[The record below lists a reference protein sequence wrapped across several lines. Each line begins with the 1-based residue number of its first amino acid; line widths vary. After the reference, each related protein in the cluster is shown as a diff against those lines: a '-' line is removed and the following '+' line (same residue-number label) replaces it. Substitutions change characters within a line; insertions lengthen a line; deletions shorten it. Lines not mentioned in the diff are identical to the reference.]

1 MLHFSKVFVP
11 GTRIIPSSSPNKV
24 LIGQRPNGDFVG
36 VVQNLTPFESEYTFI
51 KVMNSIY
58 QGFADAEM
66 GGPSDIY

>member
-36 VVQNLTPFESEYTFI
+36 VVQNLTPFESEYTFTKVII
-51 KVMNSIY
+51 KVFFLS
-58 QGFADAEM
+58 GLPGR
-66 GGPSDIY
+66 GGRSDIE